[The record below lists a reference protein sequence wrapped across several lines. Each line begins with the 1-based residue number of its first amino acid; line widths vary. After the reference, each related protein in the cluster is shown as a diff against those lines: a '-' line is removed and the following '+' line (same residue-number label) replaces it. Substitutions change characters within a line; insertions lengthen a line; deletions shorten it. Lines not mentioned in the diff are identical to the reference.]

1 MAASGAGG
9 GRMTDRPPRGTNPG
23 KPSRIDTST
32 AHSARIYNYWLG
44 GKDNFPADRE
54 AAQAAM
60 AANPGIVADVRA
72 NRAFLAR
79 AVRYLVAEAGIRQFL
94 DIGTGLPTADN
105 THEVAQAV
113 APESRV
119 VYVDNDPIVL
129 THARALL
136 SSTPEGAAAFLD
148 ADLREP
154 ELILKSAARTL
165 DLGQPV
171 ALMLLIILHL
181 IPDAEHP
188 ERIVTRLMSAL
199 PAGSY
204 LVLSHPARDVQPAAM
219 AEMVRRVN
227 ERMRGAVATLRTRDE
242 VARFFGGLTMIEPGV
257 VQPQQW
263 RPDPASETPAE
274 VTAWCGVA
282 LKS

>member
-1 MAASGAGG
+1 
-9 GRMTDRPPRGTNPG
+9 MTDRPPRGTNPG
-23 KPSRIDTST
+23 KPSRIDTGT
-32 AHSARIYNYWLG
+32 AHSARVYNYWLG

-54 AAQAAM
+54 AAEAAI

-79 AVRYLVAEAGIRQFL
+79 VVRYLVAEAGIRQFL

-129 THARALL
+129 AHARALL
-136 SSTPEGAAAFLD
+136 TSTPEGATAYLD

-154 ELILKSAARTL
+154 ELILRSAARTL
-165 DLGQPV
+165 DLSRPV
-171 ALMLLIILHL
+171 ALMMLIILHL
-181 IPDAEHP
+181 IPDAEQP
-188 ERIVTRLMSAL
+188 GKIVARLMSAL
-199 PAGSY
+199 PVGSY
-204 LVLSHPARDVQPAAM
+204 LVLAHPASDIQPAAM
-219 AEMVRRVN
+219 AEMTRRVN
-227 ERMRGAVATLRTRDE
+227 ERMRGAMATMRTHDE
-242 VARFFGGLTMIEPGV
+242 ILSFFDGLKLIEPGV

-263 RPDPASETPAE
+263 RSDPATETPAE

>member
-1 MAASGAGG
+1 
-9 GRMTDRPPRGTNPG
+9 
-23 KPSRIDTST
+23 
-32 AHSARIYNYWLG
+32 
-44 GKDNFPADRE
+44 
-54 AAQAAM
+54 
-60 AANPGIVADVRA
+60 
-72 NRAFLAR
+72 
-79 AVRYLVAEAGIRQFL
+79 
-94 DIGTGLPTADN
+94 
-105 THEVAQAV
+105 
-113 APESRV
+113 PESRI

-165 DLGQPV
+165 DLGQPA

-199 PAGSY
+199 PAGSH

-219 AEMVRRVN
+219 AEMTRRVN
-227 ERMRGAVATLRTRDE
+227 ERMRGAMATLRTRDE
-242 VARFFGGLTMIEPGV
+242 VATLFGGLKMVEPGV

-263 RPDPASETPAE
+263 RPDPATETPAE